1 MKAFHFLFAFLFATA
16 GAIAQAQQDG
26 STPPAGPDNG
36 PRPGVSL
43 DQAKQHELAMI
54 TKRIAHLQQVQQ
66 CVSAASTF
74 DALRA
79 CEPNRRQGA
88 R

>member
-1 MKAFHFLFAFLFATA
+1 MKALPFLFAFLFASA

-26 STPPAGPDNG
+26 TTQPTGPDNG

-54 TKRIAHLQQVQQ
+54 TKRIAHLQLVQQ